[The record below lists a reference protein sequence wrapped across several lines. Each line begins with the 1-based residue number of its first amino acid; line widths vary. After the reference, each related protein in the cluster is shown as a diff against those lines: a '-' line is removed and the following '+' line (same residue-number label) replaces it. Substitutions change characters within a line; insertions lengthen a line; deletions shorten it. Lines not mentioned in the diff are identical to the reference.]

1 MLGAFSVSL
10 IGCAGTDGDGDGD
23 EGGVACV
30 ATADATDAWAQFE
43 EEVVTRTNDARAAGA
58 TCGANGAFPPVGPVS
73 LEERLRCAARQ
84 HSGAMGED
92 GFFAHDNPNTGTSPF
107 DRIDAEGYAY
117 SAAGENIAAGYGSP
131 EEVVQGWLDSDG
143 HCANLMSGAYDL
155 LLVLEGQDL
164 MEVARFVSEKLSTM
178 EGVLSTATHFRLKTY
193 KENGFAF
200 AGDEDPE
207 RLPVAP

>member
-1 MLGAFSVSL
+1 MTLSRTFLIRVSLSSLWRCSRLVALLGAFSVSL

-143 HCANLMSGAYDL
+143 HCANLMSGAYVEIGVGYAHVED
-155 LLVLEGQDL
+155 
-164 MEVARFVSEKLSTM
+164 SEYGRYWTQ
-178 EGVLSTATHFRLKTY
+178 V
-193 KENGFAF
+193 FASPLG
-200 AGDEDPE
+200 GD
-207 RLPVAP
+207 